1 MARGASDAKRLSAEI
16 ATSNHRKKGK
26 MPRQR
31 LGPSSPS
38 WRSIP
43 FGEGLA
49 ETGQTRQ
56 RLGVSCDLTRN
67 NGATGEMGKALQKKW
82 AQCSPNSSCSSF
94 FNRRSNLLNAIIAHP
109 LAPILEEE
117 AHSFA
122 RSALDPENRF
132 ATATCGFPIIP
143 VLVESFPHSGRRGRL
158 APGLSP
164 NALSMPAVR

>member
-1 MARGASDAKRLSAEI
+1 MIEHEKPGNFPCSKRASKASPEPWTFPASVGVRRVGSGRNGSLHNFLVFGMARGASDAKRLSAKI
-16 ATSNHRKKGK
+16 ATSDHRKKGK

-67 NGATGEMGKALQKKW
+67 NGATGEMGKALQEELGSMLSKLFLLLFLQPQIQPP
-82 AQCSPNSSCSSF
+82 QCNHCTSPCTY
-94 FNRRSNLLNAIIAHP
+94 P
-109 LAPILEEE
+109 
-117 AHSFA
+117 
-122 RSALDPENRF
+122 
-132 ATATCGFPIIP
+132 
-143 VLVESFPHSGRRGRL
+143 
-158 APGLSP
+158 
-164 NALSMPAVR
+164 

>member
-1 MARGASDAKRLSAEI
+1 MIEHEKPGNFPSSKRASKASSEPCTCPGSAGVRRAGSGRNGALHNFLVFGMARGASDAKRLSAKI
-16 ATSNHRKKGK
+16 ATSDHRKKGK

-67 NGATGEMGKALQKKW
+67 NGATGEMGKALQEELGSMLSELFLLLFLQPQIQPP
-82 AQCSPNSSCSSF
+82 QCNHCTSPCTY
-94 FNRRSNLLNAIIAHP
+94 P
-109 LAPILEEE
+109 
-117 AHSFA
+117 
-122 RSALDPENRF
+122 
-132 ATATCGFPIIP
+132 
-143 VLVESFPHSGRRGRL
+143 
-158 APGLSP
+158 
-164 NALSMPAVR
+164 

>member
-1 MARGASDAKRLSAEI
+1 
-16 ATSNHRKKGK
+16 

-67 NGATGEMGKALQKKW
+67 NGATGEMGKALQKEWGSMLSKL
-82 AQCSPNSSCSSF
+82 F
-94 FNRRSNLLNAIIAHP
+94 LLLFLQPQIHGCKPHAVTLAH
-109 LAPILEEE
+109 L
-117 AHSFA
+117 
-122 RSALDPENRF
+122 
-132 ATATCGFPIIP
+132 
-143 VLVESFPHSGRRGRL
+143 
-158 APGLSP
+158 
-164 NALSMPAVR
+164 

>member
-1 MARGASDAKRLSAEI
+1 MIEHEKPGNFPCSKRASKASPEPWTFPASIGVRRVGSGRNGALHNFLVFGMARGASDAKRLSAKI
-16 ATSNHRKKGK
+16 ATSDHRKKGK

-67 NGATGEMGKALQKKW
+67 NGATGEMGKALQKEWGSMLSKL
-82 AQCSPNSSCSSF
+82 F
-94 FNRRSNLLNAIIAHP
+94 LLLFLQSQIHGCKPHAVTLAH
-109 LAPILEEE
+109 L
-117 AHSFA
+117 
-122 RSALDPENRF
+122 
-132 ATATCGFPIIP
+132 
-143 VLVESFPHSGRRGRL
+143 
-158 APGLSP
+158 
-164 NALSMPAVR
+164 

>member
-1 MARGASDAKRLSAEI
+1 MIEHEKPGNFPCSKRASKASPEPWTFPASVGVRRVGSGRNGALHNFLVFGMARGASDAKRLSAEI

-43 FGEGLA
+43 FGKGLA

-67 NGATGEMGKALQKKW
+67 NGATGEMGKALQEELGSMLSKLFLLLFLQPQIQPP
-82 AQCSPNSSCSSF
+82 QCNHCTSSCTY
-94 FNRRSNLLNAIIAHP
+94 P
-109 LAPILEEE
+109 
-117 AHSFA
+117 
-122 RSALDPENRF
+122 
-132 ATATCGFPIIP
+132 
-143 VLVESFPHSGRRGRL
+143 
-158 APGLSP
+158 
-164 NALSMPAVR
+164 